1 MGECEIV
8 NIETDA
14 TDAVVTIV
22 PGTSLFYT
30 PSHVT
35 SATLETSS
43 DIPHQIKE
51 CKEEQMAES
60 FKTNLLPCQETYHYS
75 SYVTHHLSPLDNL
88 QEFSEMPL
96 SMVSHNISKNIEVDI
111 DDHDNIS
118 MVVHQNINNAIDCH
132 KNDSSEVCDMEDLEE
147 YIDIHDISFISSLC
161 SHETLHPE
169 TTTESSDSP
178 LSMVSHHLFAPD
190 DNPVDAVSMLC
201 HQSTVSS
208 NIEQDDNEEIEY
220 TAEVDGE
227 VETELNQLV
236 TTMTAHQ
243 LQAIE
248 IQSEFCVLPVS
259 MATHVVMD
267 QEFIFEDQDYET
279 MLPHHINASNNIEIE
294 ELNEDVFL
302 IEHDNISIPSTD
314 HQLVYSEQKENTA
327 DKEHPG
333 EEIKT
338 HFDILDSYSVS
349 SLKEQIIKPVLPQ
362 NNDLMLT
369 SSMVTHQYSE
379 QNFSMI
385 NVLECIEEDKENE
398 ESEHITS
405 LASHQLP
412 ISNSDE
418 EFFITALSHGRP
430 TNELFNSENSGSE
443 CSMLDHLVS
452 CKTTGDKREE
462 ADNHSILDKDSISS
476 NSLTKVI
483 DDNQIKIDQ
492 AENTGDNSNKN
503 LVEYSLNS
511 YTEGTIEE
519 KNEDSFQEESPVG
532 LVYKNENNENSE
544 NIALKSPFTK
554 RLTRIQKLQRLV
566 EDEIEEFENK
576 RKNNVKQIEN
586 DVETTET
593 HIVNNVKNIQFQ
605 SCIVT
610 HQKLN
615 VEYNEDDIY
624 ESLNKNVSPY
634 STGYES
640 LISSEE
646 SLNSVICTTSENF
659 ECQKEKCLPDFD
671 ETTQTNSDYEDDEE
685 SVIQASCTLE
695 DKCPVVITS
704 SQLPSAELKTEKESH
719 MHEQEVVKM
728 NNEDENSFKEEQCK
742 QQTNEEFDDL
752 KIQLRKT
759 PRRSSNATTKIRE
772 TELLNSFLNEESKG
786 TMEKYKKKPQEKK
799 RKNSITLATL
809 NESVKKQTYKIK
821 FKVSL
826 NTDSSKSSVLQ
837 YLFGCF
843 GGEKLF
849 HEQK

>member
-1 MGECEIV
+1 MG
-8 NIETDA
+8 
-14 TDAVVTIV
+14 
-22 PGTSLFYT
+22 
-30 PSHVT
+30 
-35 SATLETSS
+35 
-43 DIPHQIKE
+43 
-51 CKEEQMAES
+51 
-60 FKTNLLPCQETYHYS
+60 
-75 SYVTHHLSPLDNL
+75 
-88 QEFSEMPL
+88 
-96 SMVSHNISKNIEVDI
+96 SKNIEVDI
-111 DDHDNIS
+111 DVHNNIS
-118 MVVHQNINNAIDCH
+118 MVVHQNINNAIYCH
-132 KNDSSEVCDMEDLEE
+132 ENDSSEVCDTEDLEE
-147 YIDIHDISFISSLC
+147 HFDIHDISSY
-161 SHETLHPE
+161 
-169 TTTESSDSP
+169 SP
-178 LSMVSHHLFAPD
+178 LSMVSHHLFVPD
-190 DNPVDAVSMLC
+190 DNPVDAVSMIC

-208 NIEQDDNEEIEY
+208 NIEQDDNIEIEY
-220 TAEVDGE
+220 TAELDGE
-227 VETELNQLV
+227 VEAEQNLLV

-243 LQAIE
+243 LPAID
-248 IQSEFCVLPVS
+248 IPSEFCVLPVS

-302 IEHDNISIPSTD
+302 VEHDNISIPSTD

-338 HFDILDSYSVS
+338 HLDILDSYSVS

-369 SSMVTHQYSE
+369 SSMVTHQLPHCEIPLEFSQFLSSSASHGCFAIYQEEFCLQTSMLTHQYSE
-379 QNFSMI
+379 QNCSMI
-385 NVLECIEEDKENE
+385 NVLGCIEEDKENE
-398 ESEHITS
+398 ESEHTTS
-405 LASHQLP
+405 MASHQLP

-430 TNELFNSENSGSE
+430 TNELFSSENSGSE
-443 CSMLDHLVS
+443 SSMLGHLVS
-452 CKTTGDKREE
+452 GKREE

-476 NSLTKVI
+476 NSLTKVN

-492 AENTGDNSNKN
+492 AEKTGDDSNKN
-503 LVEYSLNS
+503 LVEHSLNS

-519 KNEDSFQEESPVG
+519 KNEDSFQEERPVG

-544 NIALKSPFTK
+544 NIALKSPITK